1 MLKFPWNP
9 RNPPFPLSLGK
20 SFIRLS
26 SSTGSI
32 PLAFFLIMV
41 ERVDC
46 ADFAEIFSFFRS
58 CSCSCF
64 VSLFFFPF
72 STCPSQSVCE
82 HFSQFSDIQYK
93 ISSKRNNC
101 FAFLG
106 VGSSFVSIPFF
117 LTKPPLFCIN
127 PFWLFLD
134 KSIPLQ
140 VDINNC

>member
-1 MLKFPWNP
+1 
-9 RNPPFPLSLGK
+9 
-20 SFIRLS
+20 
-26 SSTGSI
+26 
-32 PLAFFLIMV
+32 MV

-64 VSLFFFPF
+64 VFPF

-82 HFSQFSDIQYK
+82 RFSQFSDILYK
-93 ISSKRNNC
+93 IFSKKNNG

-117 LTKPPLFCIN
+117 LMKPLLFCIN
-127 PFWLFLD
+127 PFCLFLD

-140 VDINNC
+140 VEQLVNATSH